1 MTVRTEPIDKWV
13 RAYVDVQVVVDSRRP
28 LLFWEEEFPVPGY
41 AFPRDDVR
49 TDLLRPSR
57 DEPGHTSS
65 FFGPHGP
72 VSQWYDVVLGDRT
85 VPHAAWV
92 REDPAL
98 ADRVVLSWQPGVLD
112 RWAEE
117 DETVLMHPRDP
128 HKRVEALASS
138 RHVVVE
144 LDGVRLAESRR
155 PVLLLETWLPTR
167 YYLPR
172 EDVALELLEASDT
185 RSTCPYKGTT
195 DGYWSLPGHPEADDV
210 AWCYADPLPAVEKIA
225 GRVAFY
231 NERVDLTVDG
241 TLQDRPRTPFS

>member
-13 RAYVDVQVVVDSRRP
+13 RAYLDDQVVVDSRQP
-28 LLFWEEEFPVPGY
+28 LLFWEDRFPVPGY
-41 AFPRDDVR
+41 AFPRHHVR
-49 TDLLRPSR
+49 TDVLRPAS
-57 DEPGHTSS
+57 DEPRGKHP

-92 REDPAL
+92 RDDPAL
-98 ADRVVLSWQPGVLD
+98 ADLLILSWQPGVLD
-112 RWAEE
+112 RWTEE

-138 RHVVVE
+138 RHVLVE
-144 LDGVRLAESRR
+144 LDGVRLAESSR
-155 PVLLLETWLPTR
+155 PVLLLETGLPTR

-172 EDVALELLEASDT
+172 EDVALDALEPTPT
-185 RSTCPYKGTT
+185 RSICPYKGTT
-195 DGYWSLPGHPEADDV
+195 DSYWSLPRHTAATDV

-225 GRVAFY
+225 GRIAFY

-241 TLQDRPRTPFS
+241 ITQQRPTTPFS

>member
-1 MTVRTEPIDKWV
+1 M
-13 RAYVDVQVVVDSRRP
+13 RAHLDDQVVVDSR
-28 LLFWEEEFPVPGY
+28 
-41 AFPRDDVR
+41 
-49 TDLLRPSR
+49 PSR
-57 DEPGHTSS
+57 DAPRHPSS

-72 VSQWYDVVLGDRT
+72 VAQWYDVALGERT

-92 REDPAL
+92 RDDPAL
-98 ADRVVLSWQPGVLD
+98 ADLLILSWQPGVLD
-112 RWAEE
+112 RWTEE

-155 PVLLLETWLPTR
+155 PVLLLETGLPTR

-195 DGYWSLPGHPEADDV
+195 DDYWSLPGHPEADDI
-210 AWCYADPLPAVEKIA
+210 AWSYADPLPAVAKIA

-231 NERVDLTVDG
+231 DERVDLTVDG
-241 TLQDRPRTPFS
+241 VIHQRPTTPFS